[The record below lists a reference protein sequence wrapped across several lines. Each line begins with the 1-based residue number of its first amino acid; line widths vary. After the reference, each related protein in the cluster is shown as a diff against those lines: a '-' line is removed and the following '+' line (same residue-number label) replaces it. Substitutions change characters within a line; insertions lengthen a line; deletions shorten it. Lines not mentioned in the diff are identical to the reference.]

1 MQPTS
6 ITIPAFNSAT
16 GDGTLS
22 GIASKA
28 GVTVQQILDANKGN
42 TSAIPDPSNPNKII
56 AGAKLTVPTPSVIQ
70 TTDAQRAQ
78 TQTRSTNLNTM
89 LTASNT
95 PTDRINGISQ
105 NPNVPNS
112 DGTAYG
118 TKPGQGGTGGGST
131 GATGD
136 QNNNNGNQ
144 NNGSGDSTDP
154 TSKNGTT
161 GDPFADIK
169 SRISDIQATGLSQIT
184 EIKSTLEGIKNTADA
199 GTLALINSLQAIYA
213 SREAS
218 VTDSYN
224 RLGAKLQG
232 EGFRNGLARY
242 APDQEAGVMTNNEV
256 QGQMK
261 IAQLQGEMMSQIAK
275 AQQAQTDNDTKL
287 FNDEYDKIDAIQKD
301 MNTAVQGLYKEA
313 VDKQNADTKA
323 KQLSQKTDQTTLD
336 NGMKTSQRIA
346 PAIADALNQFT
357 NQKDKDDFINKI
369 ATQYGIDPNVLR
381 GDISTAALK
390 TKNTN
395 SEIANRGKKSG
406 SGAAKTYKSGTFS
419 YTDADLSSYA
429 NAFKNGGTSPTGQ
442 QYNGRGSD
450 NYVDPGM
457 YLYNFNDWVS
467 HGGLPKD
474 FISKY
479 PPKDY
484 INPDDNATLPAYLRS
499 SIKGGSSTGSAN

>member
-6 ITIPAFNSAT
+6 ITIPAYNSTT

-22 GIASKA
+22 GIATKA

-42 TSAIPDPSNPNKII
+42 TAAIPDANNPDKII

-89 LTASNT
+89 LTATNA
-95 PTDRINGISQ
+95 PTDRVNGISQ
-105 NPNVPNS
+105 NPNVPNA

-118 TKPGQGGTGGGST
+118 TKPGQGGTGGG
-131 GATGD
+131 ANGD
-136 QNNNNGNQ
+136 QNNNGSGNSTGDTS
-144 NNGSGDSTDP
+144 NNG
-154 TSKNGTT
+154 TS

-169 SRISDIQATGLSQIT
+169 SQISDIQATGLSQIT
-184 EIKSTLEGIKNTADA
+184 QIKSTLDGVKSTADA
-199 GTLALINSLQAIYA
+199 GTLALINSLQQIYA

-242 APDQEAGVMTNNEV
+242 APAQEAGVLTDNEV

-287 FNDEYDKIDAIQKD
+287 FNDEYDKIDSIQKD

-313 VDKQNADTKA
+313 VDKQNSDIKA

-357 NQKDKDDFINKI
+357 NQKDKDDFIEKV

-395 SEIANRGKKSG
+395 SEIANRGKKT
-406 SGAAKTYKSGTFS
+406 SGASKTYKSGTFS
-419 YTDADLSSYA
+419 YTDADLSQYDT
-429 NAFKNGGTSPTGQ
+429 AFKKGGTSPTGQ
-442 QYNGRGSD
+442 QYNGRGTD
-450 NYVDPGM
+450 GYVDPGM
-457 YLYNFNDWVS
+457 YLYNFNDWVTQ
-467 HGGLPKD
+467 GGLPKD

-499 SIKGGSSTGSAN
+499 SIKGGSSAGSAN